1 MELVVL
7 AKIAGVLCLGAVSP
21 GPSLAVVLR
30 NTFLGGRA
38 RGVACSIGHGLGFG
52 LYAFVVI
59 SLLTVLMESYLGLY
73 SMLQLA
79 GAAFLA
85 FMGVM
90 MFRHQ
95 EGTFDDEGEP
105 GERQGFVEG
114 FLTAFLNP
122 KILAF
127 HLAVLSQFL
136 PAGMT
141 LLDKLE
147 VCAVATVIDGGW
159 YIIVAV
165 IIAGTP
171 LLEKMRQ
178 QEQVVSRAIGALLIL
193 IAGLLLFGQG
203 A

>member
-95 EGTFDDEGEP
+95 EGTFDAEGEQ

-122 KILAF
+122 KILA
-127 HLAVLSQFL
+127 
-136 PAGMT
+136 
-141 LLDKLE
+141 
-147 VCAVATVIDGGW
+147 C
-159 YIIVAV
+159 
-165 IIAGTP
+165 
-171 LLEKMRQ
+171 
-178 QEQVVSRAIGALLIL
+178 
-193 IAGLLLFGQG
+193 
-203 A
+203 